1 MRRIDLHTHSTC
13 SDGSYSVREL
23 IDYAHE
29 KELAAIALTDHDTID
44 GVEEAVTYGKEK
56 YPDSEH
62 MAEIREAYPDM
73 DVIPGIEF
81 STVNEGKDV
90 HVVGLYVDYTD
101 QKLKDRLATFK
112 NARVERNI
120 KMCKKLTEGGIPISY
135 DELTEAFPDT
145 TITRAHYAKFMLEK
159 GYIKSRQEAFD
170 RYIGDNCPYFV
181 PRENITP
188 EMAIECILENGAV
201 PILAHPVIY
210 HMSDAKLEALV
221 VRLKEVGLKGLEA
234 IYTTYEAYEERQMKE
249 LAAKHGLL
257 VSGGSDFH
265 GSNKVG
271 IDLGVGYGSLFV
283 PEDLLPP
290 IKAGIAR

>member
-13 SDGSYSVREL
+13 SDGSFSVREL

-44 GVEEAVTYGKEK
+44 GVEEAVSYGKEK
-56 YPDSEH
+56 YPDLE
-62 MAEIREAYPDM
+62 
-73 DVIPGIEF
+73 VIPGIEF

-90 HVVGLYVDYTD
+90 HVVGLYIDYTD

-120 KMCKKLTEGGIPISY
+120 KMCKKLTEGGLPISY
-135 DELTEAFPDT
+135 EELEKAFPDT
-145 TITRAHYAKFMLEK
+145 TITRAHYAKLMLEK

-201 PILAHPVIY
+201 PILAHPVLY

-221 VRLKEVGLKGLEA
+221 VRLKEIGLKGIEA

-249 LAAKHGLL
+249 LAARQNLL

-265 GSNKVG
+265 GSNKQG

-290 IKAGIAR
+290 IKASKAR

>member
-13 SDGSYSVREL
+13 SDGSFSVKEL

-56 YPDSEH
+56 YPDLE
-62 MAEIREAYPDM
+62 
-73 DVIPGIEF
+73 VIPGIEF

-90 HVVGLYVDYTD
+90 HVVGLFVDYTD
-101 QKLKDRLATFK
+101 QKLRDRLATFK
-112 NARVERNI
+112 NARVERNR
-120 KMCKKLTEGGIPISY
+120 KMCKKLTEGGIPITY
-135 DELTEAFPDT
+135 EELEEAFPDT

-201 PILAHPVIY
+201 PILAHPVLY

-221 VRLKEVGLKGLEA
+221 VRLKEAGLKGLEA

-249 LAAKHGLL
+249 LAEKHNLL
-257 VSGGSDFH
+257 ISGGSDFH

-271 IDLGVGYGSLFV
+271 IDLGVGHGSLFV
-283 PEDLLPP
+283 PEDLLPA
-290 IKAGIAR
+290 IKASIAR

>member
-1 MRRIDLHTHSTC
+1 MKRIDLHTHSTC
-13 SDGSYSVREL
+13 SDGSYSVHEL

-29 KELAAIALTDHDTID
+29 KGLAAIALTDHDTID
-44 GVEEAVTYGKEK
+44 GVEEAVNYGKEK
-56 YPDSEH
+56 YPDME
-62 MAEIREAYPDM
+62 
-73 DVIPGIEF
+73 VIPGIEF

-90 HVVGLYVDYTD
+90 HVVGLYVDYND

-120 KMCKKLTEGGIPISY
+120 KMCKKLTEGGIKISY
-135 DELTEAFPDT
+135 EDLTAAFPDT
-145 TITRAHYAKFMLEK
+145 SITRAHYAKYMLEK
-159 GYIKSRQEAFD
+159 GYIKSKQEAFD
-170 RYIGDNCPYFV
+170 RYIGDSCPYFV

-188 EMAIECILENGAV
+188 EMAIECILDNGAV
-201 PILAHPVIY
+201 PILAHPVLY

-221 VRLKEVGLKGLEA
+221 VRLKEVGLKGLDA

-283 PEDLLPP
+283 PEDLLPQ
-290 IKAGIAR
+290 IKASVAR

>member
-1 MRRIDLHTHSTC
+1 MKRIDLHTHSTC

-44 GVEEAVTYGKEK
+44 GDDEAVSYGKEK
-56 YPDSEH
+56 YPE
-62 MAEIREAYPDM
+62 ME
-73 DVIPGIEF
+73 VIPGIEF

-90 HVVGLYVDYTD
+90 HIVGLYINTKD
-101 QKLKDRLATFK
+101 QAFKDKLATFK

-120 KMCKKLTEGGIPISY
+120 KMCKKLTEGGLPMTY
-135 DELTEAFPDT
+135 EELTEAFPNT
-145 TITRAHYAKFMLEK
+145 AITRAHYAKFMLEK

-188 EMAIECILENGAV
+188 EMAIELILENGGV

-221 VRLKEVGLKGLEA
+221 VRLKEAGLKGLEA

-249 LAAKHGLL
+249 LAQKHDLL
-257 VSGGSDFH
+257 ISGGSDFH

-271 IDLGVGYGSLFV
+271 IDLAVGYGSLFV
-283 PEDLLPP
+283 PEELLMP
-290 IKAGIAR
+290 IKKSANA

>member
-13 SDGSYSVREL
+13 SDGSYSVHEL

-29 KELAAIALTDHDTID
+29 KELSAIALTDHDTID
-44 GVEEAVTYGKEK
+44 GVEEAVNYGKEK
-56 YPDSEH
+56 YPDME
-62 MAEIREAYPDM
+62 
-73 DVIPGIEF
+73 VIPGIEF

>member
-1 MRRIDLHTHSTC
+1 MKRIDLHTHSTC
-13 SDGSYSVREL
+13 SDGSYSVHEL

-29 KELAAIALTDHDTID
+29 KGLAAIALTDHDTID
-44 GVEEAVTYGKEK
+44 GVEEAVNYGKEK
-56 YPDSEH
+56 YPDME
-62 MAEIREAYPDM
+62 
-73 DVIPGIEF
+73 VIPGIEF

-90 HVVGLYVDYTD
+90 HVVGLYVDYND
-101 QKLKDRLATFK
+101 RKLKDRLATFK

-120 KMCKKLTEGGIPISY
+120 KMCKKLTEGGIKISY
-135 DELTEAFPDT
+135 EDLTAAFPDT
-145 TITRAHYAKFMLEK
+145 SITRAHYAKYMLEK
-159 GYIKSRQEAFD
+159 GYIKSKQEAFD
-170 RYIGDNCPYFV
+170 RYIGDSCPYFV

-188 EMAIECILENGAV
+188 EMAIECILDNGAV
-201 PILAHPVIY
+201 PILAHPVLY

-283 PEDLLPP
+283 PEDLLPQ
-290 IKAGIAR
+290 IKASVAR

>member
-1 MRRIDLHTHSTC
+1 MRRVDLHTHSTC
-13 SDGSYSVREL
+13 SDGSYSVKEL

-29 KELAAIALTDHDTID
+29 KGLAAIALTDHDTID
-44 GVEEAVTYGKEK
+44 GVEEAVSYGKEK
-56 YPDSEH
+56 YPDLE
-62 MAEIREAYPDM
+62 
-73 DVIPGIEF
+73 VIPGIEF

-101 QKLKDRLATFK
+101 QKLRDRLATFK

-120 KMCKKLTEGGIPISY
+120 KMCKKLTEGGIPITY
-135 DELTEAFPDT
+135 EELEEAFPDT

-201 PILAHPVIY
+201 PILAHPILY

-257 VSGGSDFH
+257 ISGGSDFH

-271 IDLGVGYGSLFV
+271 IDLGVGHGSLFV
-283 PEDLLPP
+283 PEDLLPA
-290 IKAGIAR
+290 IKAAVDRKR

>member
-13 SDGSYSVREL
+13 SDGSYSVHEL

-44 GVEEAVTYGKEK
+44 GVEEAVRYGKEK
-56 YPDSEH
+56 YPDME
-62 MAEIREAYPDM
+62 
-73 DVIPGIEF
+73 VIPGIEF

-90 HVVGLYVDYTD
+90 HVVGLYVDYKD
-101 QKLKDRLATFK
+101 QKLKDKLRTFK
-112 NARVERNI
+112 NARVERNR
-120 KMCKKLTEGGIPISY
+120 KMCKKLTDGGIPIAY
-135 DELTEAFPDT
+135 EDLEKAFPDT
-145 TITRAHYAKFMLEK
+145 TITRAHYAKYMLEK

-201 PILAHPVIY
+201 PVLAHPVLY

-221 VRLKEVGLKGLEA
+221 VRLKKAGLKGLEA

-249 LAAKHGLL
+249 LAERQGLL
-257 VSGGSDFH
+257 ISGGSDFH
-265 GSNKVG
+265 GTNKVN
-271 IDLGVGYGSLFV
+271 IDLAVGYGSLFV

-290 IKAGIAR
+290 IKEAAGRRLED

>member
-1 MRRIDLHTHSTC
+1 MKRIDLHTHSTC
-13 SDGSYSVREL
+13 SDGSYSVHEL

-29 KELAAIALTDHDTID
+29 KGLAAIALTDHDTID
-44 GVEEAVTYGKEK
+44 GVEEAVNYGKEK
-56 YPDSEH
+56 YPDME
-62 MAEIREAYPDM
+62 
-73 DVIPGIEF
+73 VIPGIEF

-90 HVVGLYVDYTD
+90 HVVGLYVDYND

-120 KMCKKLTEGGIPISY
+120 KMCKKLTEGGIKISY
-135 DELTEAFPDT
+135 EDLTAAFPDT
-145 TITRAHYAKFMLEK
+145 SITRAHYAKYMLEK
-159 GYIKSRQEAFD
+159 GYIKSKQEAFD
-170 RYIGDNCPYFV
+170 RYIGDSCPYFV

-188 EMAIECILENGAV
+188 EMAIECILDNGAV
-201 PILAHPVIY
+201 PILAHPVLY
-210 HMSDAKLEALV
+210 HMSDAKLETLV

-283 PEDLLPP
+283 PEDLLPQ
-290 IKAGIAR
+290 IKASVAR

>member
-13 SDGSYSVREL
+13 SDGSYSVKEL

-44 GVEEAVTYGKEK
+44 GVKEAVTYGKEK
-56 YPDSEH
+56 YPDLE
-62 MAEIREAYPDM
+62 
-73 DVIPGIEF
+73 VIPGIEF

-101 QKLKDRLATFK
+101 QRLKDRLATFK
-112 NARVERNI
+112 NARVERNR
-120 KMCKKLTEGGIPISY
+120 KMCKKLTEGGIPITY
-135 DELTEAFPDT
+135 EELEKAFPDT
-145 TITRAHYAKFMLEK
+145 AITRAHYAKFMLEK
-159 GYIKSRQEAFD
+159 EYIKSRQEAFD

-201 PILAHPVIY
+201 PILAHPVLY

-221 VRLKEVGLKGLEA
+221 VRLKEAGLKGLEA

-249 LAAKHGLL
+249 LAEKHNLL
-257 VSGGSDFH
+257 ISGGSDFH

-271 IDLGVGYGSLFV
+271 IDLGVGHGSLFV
-283 PEDLLPP
+283 PEDILPA
-290 IKAGIAR
+290 IKASIAR

>member
-1 MRRIDLHTHSTC
+1 MRRVDLHTHSTC
-13 SDGSYSVREL
+13 SDGSYSVKEL

-29 KELAAIALTDHDTID
+29 KELAAVALTDHDTID

-56 YPDSEH
+56 YPDME
-62 MAEIREAYPDM
+62 
-73 DVIPGIEF
+73 VIPGIEF

-101 QKLKDRLATFK
+101 QKLRDRLATFK

-120 KMCKKLTEGGIPISY
+120 KMCKKLTEGGIPITY
-135 DELTEAFPDT
+135 EELEEAFPDT

-201 PILAHPVIY
+201 PILAHPVLY

-249 LAAKHGLL
+249 LAAKHDLL
-257 VSGGSDFH
+257 ISGGSDFH

-271 IDLGVGYGSLFV
+271 IDLGVGHGSLFV

-290 IKAGIAR
+290 IKASIAR

>member
-1 MRRIDLHTHSTC
+1 MKRIDLHTHSTC
-13 SDGSYSVREL
+13 SDGSYSVKEL

-29 KELAAIALTDHDTID
+29 KDLAAIALTDHDTID

-56 YPDSEH
+56 YPDME
-62 MAEIREAYPDM
+62 
-73 DVIPGIEF
+73 VIPGIEF

-120 KMCKKLTEGGIPISY
+120 KMCNKLTEGGIPISY
-135 DELTEAFPDT
+135 EELEEAFPDT

-201 PILAHPVIY
+201 PILAHPVLY

-249 LAAKHGLL
+249 LAAKHDLL
-257 VSGGSDFH
+257 ISGGSDFH

-271 IDLGVGYGSLFV
+271 IDLGVGHGSLFL
-283 PEDLLPP
+283 PEDLLPA
-290 IKAGIAR
+290 IKAAVDRKR

>member
-1 MRRIDLHTHSTC
+1 MKRIDLHTHSTC

-44 GVEEAVTYGKEK
+44 GDDEAVSYGKEK
-56 YPDSEH
+56 YPDME
-62 MAEIREAYPDM
+62 
-73 DVIPGIEF
+73 VIPGIEF

-90 HVVGLYVDYTD
+90 HVVGLYINTKD
-101 QKLKDRLATFK
+101 QAFKDKLATFK

-120 KMCKKLTEGGIPISY
+120 KMCKKLTEGGLPMTY
-135 DELTEAFPDT
+135 EELTEAFPNT
-145 TITRAHYAKFMLEK
+145 AITRAHYAKFMLEK

-188 EMAIECILENGAV
+188 EMAIDLILENGGV

-221 VRLKEVGLKGLEA
+221 VRLKEAGLKGLEA

-249 LAAKHGLL
+249 LAQKHDLL
-257 VSGGSDFH
+257 ISGGSDFH
-265 GSNKVG
+265 GTNKVG
-271 IDLGVGYGSLFV
+271 IDLAVGYGLLFV
-283 PEDLLPP
+283 PEELLMP
-290 IKAGIAR
+290 IKKSANA

>member
-1 MRRIDLHTHSTC
+1 MKRIDLHTHSTC
-13 SDGSYSVREL
+13 SDGSYSVHEL

-29 KELAAIALTDHDTID
+29 KGLAAIALTDHDTID
-44 GVEEAVTYGKEK
+44 GVEEAVNYGKEK
-56 YPDSEH
+56 YPDME
-62 MAEIREAYPDM
+62 
-73 DVIPGIEF
+73 VIPGIEF

-90 HVVGLYVDYTD
+90 HVVGLYVDYND

-120 KMCKKLTEGGIPISY
+120 KMCKKLTEGGIKISY
-135 DELTEAFPDT
+135 EDLTAAFPDT
-145 TITRAHYAKFMLEK
+145 SITRAHYAKYMLEK
-159 GYIKSRQEAFD
+159 GYIKSKQEAFD
-170 RYIGDNCPYFV
+170 RYIGDSCPYFV

-188 EMAIECILENGAV
+188 EMAIECILDNGAV
-201 PILAHPVIY
+201 PILAHPVLY

-283 PEDLLPP
+283 PEDLLPQ
-290 IKAGIAR
+290 IKASVAR